1 MNLCMIIRLCGCL
14 YNYRKLANNCFR
26 YIFLNNVLSC
36 HVAISDFYLF
46 KRSFPAYLVT
56 MSICLLNKI
65 ICA

>member
-26 YIFLNNVLSC
+26 NFFKIMFY
-36 HVAISDFYLF
+36 HAMWQYLF
-46 KRSFPAYLVT
+46 KRSFAAYLVT
-56 MSICLLNKI
+56 ISICLLNKI